1 MFDFTGQVV
10 VVTGATGNLGKATV
24 AAFARAGARLVLV
37 GRPGRPLEELFPDLA
52 AAGDHLFTAVDLTD
66 AHAVEGLAFDV
77 LQQVE
82 RVDVLVNIAGGFR
95 GGAPLH
101 ETPLEIWD
109 FLLDLNARS
118 VFHTARA
125 FIPHMLR
132 QEQGKVI
139 NVAARAGLAGTRNQ
153 AAYSAAKSAVIRLT
167 ESMSAELK
175 GRGINV
181 NCVLPHTIDTPENR
195 QAMPNAAHEKWVS
208 PEAMAGVIL
217 FLASEAARPIHGACN
232 PVYGLG

>member
-1 MFDFTGQVV
+1 M
-10 VVTGATGNLGKATV
+10 
-24 AAFARAGARLVLV
+24 
-37 GRPGRPLEELFPDLA
+37 
-52 AAGDHLFTAVDLTD
+52 
-66 AHAVEGLAFDV
+66 
-77 LQQVE
+77 
-82 RVDVLVNIAGGFR
+82 DVLVIAGGFAAER
-95 GGAPLH
+95 PCRDAAGN
-101 ETPLEIWD
+101 WD
-109 FLLDLNARS
+109 LLDLVRGASSIRQ
-118 VFHTARA
+118 A

-132 QEQGKVI
+132 QEQGKVV
-139 NVAARAGLAGTRNQ
+139 NVAARACLAGIKNQ

-217 FLASEAARPIHGACN
+217 FLASEAARPIHGACI

>member
-66 AHAVEGLAFDV
+66 AHAVEGLAFG
-77 LQQVE
+77 E

-181 NCVLPHTIDTPENR
+181 NCVLPYTIDTPENR
-195 QAMPNAAHEKWVS
+195 RAMPNAAHEKWIS
-208 PEAMAGVIL
+208 PAALADVIL
-217 FLASEAARPIHGACN
+217 FLASEAARAIHGACI